1 MSTLG
6 ARIRKMRMRKGYEL
20 DKLSYLSGLDA
31 DILAKMERDEY
42 LDLSVSDM
50 INLAT
55 ILDADLDYLLI
66 GDQKAED
73 AVEADPEIDIDEHS
87 FLRQIISDEIIEY
100 MGHYPLTFWANLF
113 RKMCKKDISP
123 DGMCKLIDAV
133 DTVKP
138 GDENNNHG
146 NGNNKGR
153 QR

>member
-6 ARIRKMRMRKGYEL
+6 ARIRKMRLRKGYEL
-20 DKLSYLSGLDA
+20 DKLAYLTGLDA
-31 DILAKMERDEY
+31 DLLAKMEKEEY
-42 LDLSVSDM
+42 PELSVSDI
-50 INLAT
+50 INLAK

-66 GDQKAED
+66 GDKEAVD
-73 AVEADPEIDIDEHS
+73 AVEEDLQIEIDEHS

-100 MGHYPLTFWANLF
+100 MGHYPITFWANLL

-133 DTVKP
+133 ETVKP

-146 NGNNKGR
+146 NGNNRNR